1 MTLRV
6 VAAACRRRCCCAA
19 RRRRCPR
26 REAAVV
32 LALLSRYACDAGES
46 CFLVLAAVAR
56 ATPVT
61 RYAWSAVPRRAVPT
75 PSNCSASLRAQRSPS
90 QILLSK
96 DKRDHENARVRVRRS
111 TENASSV
118 NGRCGRSHPLSTQ
131 PVRRPAS
138 AQRRDA
144 RRTRTPSLRR
154 YDARTKAFYRNRTTR
169 PTHA

>member
-1 MTLRV
+1 MPGLASCCSCWTLPAGGTAGGEKEV
-6 VAAACRRRCCCAA
+6 EPPHRCVTSRMAS
-19 RRRRCPR
+19 RFNVPR
-26 REAAVV
+26 GA
-32 LALLSRYACDAGES
+32 
-46 CFLVLAAVAR
+46 
-56 ATPVT
+56 VT
-61 RYAWSAVPRRAVPT
+61 RAMPETRNACSAVPRCAVPAA
-75 PSNCSASLRAQRSPS
+75 SNCSASLQCLTLSEPN
-90 QILLSK
+90 LLSK